1 MLEGIGFFW
10 VIQARSSY
18 VSVIDVGIVYSVVVD
33 DDDNDVVVVVVL
45 MVEEEEG
52 KIPDAFVD
60 GCMNVASDND
70 ALLHNLKA
78 KEEAC

>member
-1 MLEGIGFFW
+1 MLEDTGFFW
-10 VIQARSSY
+10 VIQARSSC

-33 DDDNDVVVVVVL
+33 DDNDDVVVVVL
-45 MVEEEEG
+45 MVEEVEG
-52 KIPDAFVD
+52 KILNAFVD
-60 GCMNVASDND
+60 DCMNVASDND